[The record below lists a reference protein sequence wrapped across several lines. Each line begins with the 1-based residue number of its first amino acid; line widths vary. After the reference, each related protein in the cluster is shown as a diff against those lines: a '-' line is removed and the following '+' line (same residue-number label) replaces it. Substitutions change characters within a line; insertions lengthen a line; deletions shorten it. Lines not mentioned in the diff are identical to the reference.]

1 MNAAAPRNMPN
12 MGAVTCDVSH
22 EPMAWLNAAAASNI
36 IAMSVTCEVSH
47 EPISWLNA
55 AALLNMLYMA
65 VTWEVSQ
72 VPMSS
77 LNELESKTTP
87 PHPE

>member
-1 MNAAAPRNMPN
+1 MLYM
-12 MGAVTCDVSH
+12 
-22 EPMAWLNAAAASNI
+22 L
-36 IAMSVTCEVSH
+36 VTCEVSH